1 MVNLR
6 RKMDLLER
14 HLKVLG
20 QRIRI
25 EILKI
30 LNQKSQPMN
39 YSSLQ
44 KGIWKSFPN
53 CLDFSFHLKSLKSV
67 ELIDNSQDGYYITSL
82 GKNMLKNIL
91 SMEKLLLSK
100 DNMPIIRT
108 SQYTIEPFDL
118 KKIEKY
124 LIIEGKLNEYWANKI
139 VLELKERLSRLNID
153 YLTTSL
159 IREFINTILIENDLE
174 KVRNRLCSIGLSSS
188 ELKSSFEDSRIKPN
202 QFIHLIG
209 SKISEKYLLLN
220 LFPKNLADLYYS
232 GEIALLNIDQ
242 WALKPS
248 CLYLD
253 TSFLMNL
260 LCKKNSYSKEK
271 MNYSSKNF
279 CKLIFAF
286 SNHVKKIME
295 YFSGDILLGNL
306 FNELFINFDFLNKKN
321 ESIELIYLMMRDILD
336 YKFSKNIVSMNLTLD
351 LIPKKEISQDL
362 KTEQYFK
369 QVLKFIN
376 SLSSI
381 EQSYKSNSSLFYLLD
396 DSLFNVKSINIHEL
410 HERLINKDELNSI
423 MYLIN
428 KDYYLNSYLVN
439 VRHFNDNHASNSI
452 VLDKILINLYEVAK
466 KANQDDGKFF
476 EILHDRIE
484 DVFQFYQ
491 YKVNFLRK
499 RFKNNLKSGS
509 SSQYLNELLNQ
520 DDMNNSIKVVSYFGL
535 PDAIKQ
541 HCMIEIENNKSS
553 MLFAIKILNLIKKII
568 DEKNKNEN
576 ENYLLTQPHSGN
588 YLIDFWNKSFS
599 SKIKGSFD
607 WKILK
612 NKFKFS
618 FNEAL
623 KVYNSISEV
632 LQGGSVFNLNIKSLN
647 DNFDDYLKKMRDSGI
662 RAYTFS

>member
-1 MVNLR
+1 
-6 RKMDLLER
+6 MDLLER

-232 GEIALLNIDQ
+232 G
-242 WALKPS
+242 
-248 CLYLD
+248 
-253 TSFLMNL
+253 
-260 LCKKNSYSKEK
+260 
-271 MNYSSKNF
+271 
-279 CKLIFAF
+279 
-286 SNHVKKIME
+286 
-295 YFSGDILLGNL
+295 
-306 FNELFINFDFLNKKN
+306 
-321 ESIELIYLMMRDILD
+321 
-336 YKFSKNIVSMNLTLD
+336 
-351 LIPKKEISQDL
+351 
-362 KTEQYFK
+362 
-369 QVLKFIN
+369 
-376 SLSSI
+376 
-381 EQSYKSNSSLFYLLD
+381 
-396 DSLFNVKSINIHEL
+396 
-410 HERLINKDELNSI
+410 
-423 MYLIN
+423 
-428 KDYYLNSYLVN
+428 
-439 VRHFNDNHASNSI
+439 
-452 VLDKILINLYEVAK
+452 
-466 KANQDDGKFF
+466 
-476 EILHDRIE
+476 
-484 DVFQFYQ
+484 
-491 YKVNFLRK
+491 
-499 RFKNNLKSGS
+499 
-509 SSQYLNELLNQ
+509 
-520 DDMNNSIKVVSYFGL
+520 
-535 PDAIKQ
+535 
-541 HCMIEIENNKSS
+541 
-553 MLFAIKILNLIKKII
+553 
-568 DEKNKNEN
+568 
-576 ENYLLTQPHSGN
+576 
-588 YLIDFWNKSFS
+588 
-599 SKIKGSFD
+599 
-607 WKILK
+607 
-612 NKFKFS
+612 
-618 FNEAL
+618 
-623 KVYNSISEV
+623 
-632 LQGGSVFNLNIKSLN
+632 
-647 DNFDDYLKKMRDSGI
+647 
-662 RAYTFS
+662 